1 MAIQM
6 RRGNLANYDADRMLP
21 GEFGVAVDEEEL
33 FIAFGTGNSKRVL
46 TEDDLSQSSIQKI
59 WSGTCASTASIA
71 EKVVS
76 LDNSTG
82 FSLEDGVTIAVYFS
96 AINNAQNPT
105 LNVDN
110 TGAKPIVYYYYDY
123 DGVHTAGTEDPYY
136 KWSNGL
142 KVFTYKTNRWIMMT
156 ADTRWVSYLLEN
168 SRTALT
174 ATDQGSGVVSL
185 SIT

>member
-6 RRGNLANYDADRMLP
+6 RRGNLVNYDEDKMLP
-21 GEFGVAVDEEEL
+21 GEFAVAIDEKEL
-33 FIAFGTGNSKRVL
+33 YIAFGTGDSKRVL
-46 TEDDLSQSSIQKI
+46 TEDDISIQKI
-59 WSGTCASTASIA
+59 WTGTCASTASIA

-110 TGAKPIVYYYYDY
+110 TGAKPIAYYYYDY
-123 DGVHTAGTEDPYY
+123 NGGHTAGTEDPYY

-142 KVFTYKTNRWIMMT
+142 KVFTYKSNRWIMMT

-174 ATDQGSGVVSL
+174 ATDQGSGVVTLSL
-185 SIT
+185 T